1 MKKTLHIAGILI
13 VVWWLFLPKW
23 WAEDV
28 QPVTFYVKED
38 NTPVYACPEVSCE
51 VLGTL
56 ITDNSFDSNVY
67 DNYDQLPEWVAWQ
80 DGFIE
85 KSSLYLKQ

>member
-51 VLGTL
+51 VLGVLNKEDHTRTYT
-56 ITDNSFDSNVY
+56 ISY
-67 DNYDQLPEWVAWQ
+67 EELPTWVPWK

-85 KSSLYLKQ
+85 KNSLYSKQ